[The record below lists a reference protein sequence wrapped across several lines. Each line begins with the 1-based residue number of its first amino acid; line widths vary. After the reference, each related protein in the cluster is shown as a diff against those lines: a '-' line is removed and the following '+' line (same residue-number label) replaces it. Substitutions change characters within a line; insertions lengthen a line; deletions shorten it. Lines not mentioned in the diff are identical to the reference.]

1 MNPSLRGNALKSGRF
16 LVLFALLVLLVLVR
30 NERHHHVL
38 VPAPVRWVGVGRGAG
53 AVTPRGQYSVTL
65 YTVGNQGVS
74 TRSYRGRVV
83 SVWNPLNRKTI
94 FLYIR
99 LHNGNLAGS

>member
-38 VPAPVRWVGVGRGAG
+38 VPAPVRGVGVGRGAG

-65 YTVGNQGVS
+65 YTVVNQGS
-74 TRSYRGRVV
+74 QYSF
-83 SVWNPLNRKTI
+83 SQKQSSWCLESIK
-94 FLYIR
+94 
-99 LHNGNLAGS
+99 